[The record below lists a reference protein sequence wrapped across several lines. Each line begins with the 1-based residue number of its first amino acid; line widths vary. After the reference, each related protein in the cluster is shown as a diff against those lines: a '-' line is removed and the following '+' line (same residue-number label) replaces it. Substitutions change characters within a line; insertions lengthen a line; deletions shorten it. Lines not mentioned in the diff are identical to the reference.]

1 MEEAFYRFMC
11 AMDLDE
17 FNVIRDSVIGASLP
31 YADIL
36 QLFII
41 RHKDKMTISDLADY
55 MRLSR
60 PAVTQKVNELVKK
73 GLVIKTQSEQDK
85 RVFYLSLSDKVTEN
99 CREPKMNTVLEAVDK
114 KFSEDDK
121 TIFAKILSFMV
132 DYVSGGRFP
141 ISDEKLF

>member
-73 GLVIKTQSEQDK
+73 GLVIKTQSAQDK
-85 RVFYLSLSDKVTEN
+85 RVFIYPSLTK
-99 CREPKMNTVLEAVDK
+99 LL
-114 KFSEDDK
+114 
-121 TIFAKILSFMV
+121 KIVESQ
-132 DYVSGGRFP
+132 
-141 ISDEKLF
+141 K

>member
-1 MEEAFYRFMC
+1 
-11 AMDLDE
+11 
-17 FNVIRDSVIGASLP
+17 
-31 YADIL
+31 
-36 QLFII
+36 
-41 RHKDKMTISDLADY
+41 MTISDLADY

-121 TIFAKILSFMV
+121 TIFAKILSFMA

>member
-85 RVFYLSLSDKVTEN
+85 LSL
-99 CREPKMNTVLEAVDK
+99 
-114 KFSEDDK
+114 
-121 TIFAKILSFMV
+121 IHI
-132 DYVSGGRFP
+132 
-141 ISDEKLF
+141 

>member
-1 MEEAFYRFMC
+1 MEDAFFKFMC

-17 FNVIRDSVIGASLP
+17 FNVIRDSAIGASLA

-41 RHKDKMTISDLADY
+41 RHKDKMTISELADY

-99 CREPKMNTVLEAVDK
+99 CREPRMNTVLDAVEK
-114 KFSEDDK
+114 NFSEGDKVIFSKILNFMADYISGGQFPVDDK
-121 TIFAKILSFMV
+121 RVF
-132 DYVSGGRFP
+132 
-141 ISDEKLF
+141 